1 MIRNYFKI
9 AWRTI
14 RKNKVYSAINVL
26 GLALGICACLV
37 IYLITSHE
45 RSFDAFHPD
54 KDRIYRLVMEGEAGG
69 DQWLSNSVPPPAPRA
84 VREELSGI
92 EAVTGFHYYNPKIS
106 IPDGDNTPKKFES
119 VNRQIILADPQYFS
133 VFSYRWL
140 AGNPG
145 TLNEPFKV
153 VLSEGKAR
161 DYFGTIPLD
170 KVLGKEIIYDSLH
183 VVVTGIVQ
191 DWNENTDF
199 PMTDFISFGTIK
211 SSFLKNEILL
221 DNWGQNMHS
230 SQGFVKLNQG
240 KSATEITAQ
249 LTALVRKHDTN
260 VKDAKKST
268 LELKLQPLS
277 DIHFN
282 PQYNASPSLMPT
294 LYALAGL
301 ALFIL
306 IIAAINFINLSTAQS
321 VRRSKE
327 IGIRK
332 VLGSLKAGLMFQ
344 FLAETFLL
352 TVLAVCIAVLLVNP
366 VLTVFSSFV
375 PNGVRFDPFS
385 PSTLLFLVA
394 MTIGTS
400 LLAGFYPAHILASYL
415 PSINLKGMGVQKGT
429 GKWFFRKGLIVF
441 QFSISLF
448 FIIGTLV
455 IGGQVR
461 FISSKDKGF
470 ETRDVFIFRTPWGD
484 QSDKSLILVD
494 KIRHLAGVDKVMLQG
509 TSPMGFALMI
519 SPFVYKGKTMVE
531 TGASIKAAGAHYI
544 PFYGIHLLAG
554 RNVADSDSLKEMV
567 INQKFADALGFGRPE
582 EAIGQF
588 LYYEGK
594 AYPIV
599 GVVEDFH
606 ERSFHYPIGPCV
618 IGNFQVNFHTIAIKM
633 SSSQGQNESRSDM
646 LIQLEKL
653 FKQVYPEESFRS
665 NFIEEEIGWMHERE
679 QKTAMLM
686 NVAMI
691 VTIFIS
697 CMGVFGLALFTAE
710 MRTKE
715 IGIRK
720 VLGASVADIVSML
733 SKDFIIL
740 IGIAILIA
748 SPVSWYFMNDWLLQF
763 AYHID
768 MTIAVYVVAGIA
780 ALTIGLLST
789 GFQTV
794 KAALAN
800 PVDSL
805 KAE

>member
-14 RKNKVYSAINVL
+14 SKNKVYSAINVL

-37 IYLITSHE
+37 IYLIPRHE
-45 RSFDAFHPD
+45 LSFDTFHPG
-54 KDRIYRLVMEGEAGG
+54 KERIYRLVMEGEREGEKWFA
-69 DQWLSNSVPPPAPRA
+69 NSVPAPAPLA

-92 EAVTGFHYYNPKIS
+92 EVVTGFHYYYPKIS
-106 IPDGDNTPKKFES
+106 IPDGDNAPKKLEAA
-119 VNRQIILADPQYFS
+119 NRQIILADPQYFS

-153 VLSEGKAR
+153 VLSERKAR
-161 DYFGTIPLD
+161 DYFGNIPLD
-170 KVLGKEIIYDSLH
+170 KVMGKEIIYDDSLH

-211 SSFLKNEILL
+211 SSFLKHDILL
-221 DNWGQNMHS
+221 DHWGRNMHS
-230 SQGFVKLNQG
+230 SQGFVKLNEG
-240 KSATEITAQ
+240 KSPTEMTTQ
-249 LTALVRKHDTN
+249 LTALIRKYDGN
-260 VKDAKKST
+260 VEDKNPT
-268 LELKLQPLS
+268 IQLKLQPLS

-282 PQYNASPSLMPT
+282 PHYQPSPSLLPT
-294 LYALAGL
+294 LYAMTGL

-366 VLTVFSSFV
+366 VLAGFSSFV

-385 PSTLLFLVA
+385 PSTLLFLLGMA
-394 MTIGTS
+394 IGTS

-415 PSINLKGMGVQKGT
+415 PSINLKGIGVQKGT
-429 GKWFFRKGLIVF
+429 AKWFFRKGLIVF

-470 ETRDVFIFRTPWGD
+470 ETKDVLTFRTPWGD
-484 QSDKSLILVD
+484 QSDKPVILAD
-494 KIRHLAGVDKVMLQG
+494 KIRYLAGIDQVMLQG

-519 SPFVYKGKTMVE
+519 SPFVYKGKTIVE
-531 TGASIKAAGAHYI
+531 TGASIKAAGTHYI

-554 RNVADSDSLKEMV
+554 RNVADSDSLNEMV
-567 INQKFADALGFGRPE
+567 INQKYADALGFRRPQD
-582 EAIGQF
+582 AIGQF
-588 LYYEGK
+588 LSYEGK
-594 AYPIV
+594 SYPIV
-599 GVVEDFH
+599 GVVENFH
-606 ERSFHYPIGPCV
+606 ERSFHHPIGPCV
-618 IGNFQVNFHTIAIKM
+618 IGNFQLDFRSLAIKM
-633 SSSQGQNESRSDM
+633 SSSETQNDSRSDM
-646 LIQLEKL
+646 LIQVEKL
-653 FKQVYPEESFRS
+653 FKQVYPDESFQS
-665 NFIEEEIGWMHERE
+665 HFIEEEIGWMHDRE
-679 QKTAMLM
+679 QKTATLM

-710 MRTKE
+710 IRTKE

-720 VLGASVADIVSML
+720 VLGASVTAIVSML

-748 SPVSWYFMNDWLLQF
+748 SPISWYFMNDWLLQF
-763 AYHID
+763 AYTSILQS
-768 MTIAVYVVAGIA
+768 VYMSSPE
-780 ALTIGLLST
+780 L
-789 GFQTV
+789 
-794 KAALAN
+794 
-800 PVDSL
+800 PP
-805 KAE
+805 